1 LIEIIKKF
9 KQGRKTLTV
18 LVDAFGRVNFG
29 PFIYDRKGI
38 IGDVKLVVRVYL
50 YIILYYIILYYII
63 LYLINISFNNI
74 RAKHII

>member
-50 YIILYYIILYYII
+50 YYIILYYIILYYII
-63 LYLINISFNNI
+63 FN
-74 RAKHII
+74 